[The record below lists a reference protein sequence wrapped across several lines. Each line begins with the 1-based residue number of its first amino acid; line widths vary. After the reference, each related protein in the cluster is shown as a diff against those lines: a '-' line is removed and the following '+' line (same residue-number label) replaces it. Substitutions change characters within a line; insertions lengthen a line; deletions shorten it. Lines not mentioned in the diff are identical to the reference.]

1 MCPPVIQR
9 FILRRV
15 TGLVLTLLAAS
26 FLVFAVTEFSPG
38 DVARKTLGPYALQ
51 EQVDV
56 LYGRLHLSD
65 PLPVRY
71 VRWLGVLLGLIDD
84 PLQDPA
90 LKLDFSDPRGKRYFG
105 NFGYSTLY
113 KLPVNDVIWDR
124 LGNTALLAGLAF
136 ALIVPLSL
144 AAGILAGMREGG
156 RLDRTNS
163 VVGIVFT
170 SIPEFASG
178 VFFTAIFVVGFGWLP
193 GTSPL
198 NSNAGWSIAAQLVL
212 PVLVLT
218 LYDSGYVAR
227 MVRGSMAEVMN
238 RAFIRT
244 AVLKGLSRRA
254 VIVRHAIRN
263 AMIAPFTV
271 ILLQINFLISGVVV
285 TEMVFA
291 YPGFG
296 RMLLEASLFGDIAL
310 IEAATLVALLVAVS
324 TQLASDL
331 GYMLLNPQIRVR

>member
-1 MCPPVIQR
+1 MIAFVVKR
-9 FILRRV
+9 LL
-15 TGLVLTLLAAS
+15 GLVATLVVAS

-38 DVARKTLGPYALQ
+38 NVARKTLGPFAAQ
-51 EQVDV
+51 ESVDL
-56 LYGRLHLSD
+56 LYQKLHLND

-71 VRWLGVLLGLIDD
+71 ARWLGVLTGVIAD

-90 LKLDFSDPRGKRYFG
+90 LKLDFKDPRGDRYFG

-113 KLPVNDVIWDR
+113 KLPVNDVIWSR
-124 LGNTALLAGLAF
+124 LGNTAILAGISF

-144 AAGILAGMREGG
+144 LFGVLAGMREGSV
-156 RLDRTNS
+156 LDRAIS
-163 VVGIVFT
+163 VFGIVAT

-178 VFFTAIFVVGFGWLP
+178 VFLVAIFVVALRLLP

-198 NSNAGWSIAAQLVL
+198 TIGGGGWSIASQLVL
-212 PVLVLT
+212 PVIVLV
-218 LYDSGYVAR
+218 LYDSGYVVR
-227 MVRGSMAEVMN
+227 MVRGSTAEVMN
-238 RAFIRT
+238 KPYIRT
-244 AVLKGLSRRA
+244 AVLKGLPFNT
-254 VIVRHAIRN
+254 VVWRHAVRN

-271 ILLQINFLISGVVV
+271 LLLQINFLISGVVV

-310 IEAATLVALLVAVS
+310 IEAATLVALAIATT
-324 TQLASDL
+324 TQLLSDI
-331 GYMLLNPQIRVR
+331 GYALLNPQIRLG